1 MPSPLVDL
9 RVQGPPNITLP
20 RDQSVKVTF
29 NIIVLN
35 RSQSNL
41 DKLLIKDH
49 FDSGLEFL
57 DSNNKAL
64 KSPIEYE
71 LGDLP
76 AGKNSNFKLT
86 FHVLQAGNLCHTV
99 EVIRQGNI
107 MARAQACVMV
117 SAQSTPPPGIASPG
131 NQLPSRAAPGATQG
145 RRTRKQDPNFARRQA
160 GPAAKH
166 YAFTQRGPPTVTIKQ
181 TGPKTSQ
188 HTVGDTVSFVS
199 QIANPNNRALTNL
212 KIVYHFDQALLPKM
226 ATNYFRAEGGNLVW
240 LIAQLP
246 PGAYTQIEVQY
257 QCKQA
262 ASKAGNTVS
271 VSSSEGAQA
280 QDTAYLDIRPAP
292 GGAEGEPSAPGA
304 TAPGSAQPGGTSWS
318 APQKSGSLQ
327 GRDNQSTPPP
337 SQTNQP
343 QAPLSMT
350 VTSLHP
356 QVATGKELT
365 FLILVVNNTGSV
377 NRNVTLTALVPDGMI
392 PVALGTKGPGLTQF
406 DIDRQTV
413 AFNPVMSVEPG
424 ETLTYQVRVRANRPA
439 SRSSARN

>member
-9 RVQGPPNITLP
+9 KVQGPPNITLL

-57 DSNNKAL
+57 DSNNKPL

-86 FHVLQAGNLCHTV
+86 FHVLQAGNLCHTI

-107 MARAQACVMV
+107 MARAQACLMV
-117 SAQSTPPPGIASPG
+117 SAQSAPPPGIASPG
-131 NQLPSRAAPGATQG
+131 DKFLPAPLPAQPRAHAPGNRTQTSPG
-145 RRTRKQDPNFARRQA
+145 ARQ
-160 GPAAKH
+160 GPPPTTTPSPSAA
-166 YAFTQRGPPTVTIKQ
+166 PPTVTIKQ

-188 HTVGDTVSFVS
+188 HAVGDTVSFVS

-212 KIVYHFDQALLPKM
+212 KIVFHFDHALLPKM
-226 ATNYFRAEGGNLVW
+226 ATNYYRAEGGNLVW
-240 LIAQLP
+240 LITQLP
-246 PGAYTQIEVQY
+246 PGAYTQVEVQY
-257 QCKQA
+257 ECKTA
-262 ASKAGNTVS
+262 ATKAGNTVS

-292 GGAEGEPSAPGA
+292 GGAQGEPSTSAATVPGA
-304 TAPGSAQPGGTSWS
+304 TPPGSAQPGGAPGPHRKKAAKSKAANINPPRHLPKQTS
-318 APQKSGSLQ
+318 P
-327 GRDNQSTPPP
+327 
-337 SQTNQP
+337 
-343 QAPLSMT
+343 
-350 VTSLHP
+350 
-356 QVATGKELT
+356 
-365 FLILVVNNTGSV
+365 
-377 NRNVTLTALVPDGMI
+377 
-392 PVALGTKGPGLTQF
+392 
-406 DIDRQTV
+406 
-413 AFNPVMSVEPG
+413 
-424 ETLTYQVRVRANRPA
+424 
-439 SRSSARN
+439 